1 MIWKDFENAAPQ
13 LAGLGAER
21 LLRTGLAI
29 IATIRKDGTP
39 RIDPVEPFFSHGH
52 LLLGMMRSQ
61 KAFDLLRDP
70 RCLLH
75 SSISDPGGSEGEFKL
90 RGRAVDVRDA
100 GLWEGYRQ
108 AYAERWKGP
117 PPDGFPFRVF
127 SLDIESAALIRWDIE
142 NGVMIMGQWSPDRGV
157 TETRRKY
164 P

>member
-29 IATIRKDGTP
+29 VATIRKDGTP

-75 SSISDPGGSEGEFKL
+75 TPISDPGGSEGEFKV
-90 RGRAVDVRDA
+90 RGRAVDVQDA
-100 GLWEGYRQ
+100 GLCEGYHQ
-108 AYAERWKGP
+108 AYAERWKAP
-117 PPDGFPFRVF
+117 PPDGLPFRVL
-127 SLDIESAALIRWDIE
+127 SLDIQSAALIRRAIG
-142 NGVMIMGQWSPDRGV
+142 NCVMISAQW
-157 TETRRKY
+157 
-164 P
+164 

>member
-1 MIWKDFENAAPQ
+1 MIWKDFENAAAQ

-29 IATIRKDGTP
+29 VATIRKDGTP

-75 SSISDPGGSEGEFKL
+75 RSISDPGGAEGEFDL
-90 RGRAVDVRDA
+90 LGWAVDRRD
-100 GLWEGYRQ
+100 GDLWGGYR
-108 AYAERWKGP
+108 
-117 PPDGFPFRVF
+117 
-127 SLDIESAALIRWDIE
+127 SA
-142 NGVMIMGQWSPDRGV
+142 
-157 TETRRKY
+157 
-164 P
+164 

>member
-1 MIWKDFENAAPQ
+1 MIWKDFENAAAQ

-75 SSISDPGGSEGEFKL
+75 HGG
-90 RGRAVDVRDA
+90 RHTVRTPTGADHHVCA
-100 GLWEGYRQ
+100 W
-108 AYAERWKGP
+108 
-117 PPDGFPFRVF
+117 
-127 SLDIESAALIRWDIE
+127 
-142 NGVMIMGQWSPDRGV
+142 
-157 TETRRKY
+157 
-164 P
+164 